1 MGAVLKLGTITMK
14 TFVEIGSCDFD
25 TLNYLGDEGW
35 RGVIV
40 EPIKERFDN
49 LAKLANVT
57 YLNVACAKEFGKATI
72 WKFKD
77 EEIAKDYDLA
87 GMTSFRPEVFSSAN
101 VEETKSRMEPR
112 EVLTMTYSNILD
124 VAGIDRVDFLKIDT
138 EGYDWIILQMVDFEG
153 PRRPKFIKLE
163 HAHIDD
169 ILASEF
175 LEDHGYHI
183 DVQARDIFAL
193 DLKQS

>member
-1 MGAVLKLGTITMK
+1 MK

-40 EPIKERFDN
+40 EPIKERLVN
-49 LAKLANVT
+49 LAKLSNVT
-57 YLNVACAKEFGKATI
+57 YLNVACAKELGSASI

-77 EEIAKDYDLA
+77 EEIAKDHDLA
-87 GMTSFRPEVFSSAN
+87 GMTTFRPEVFDTIERVN
-101 VEETKSRMEPR
+101 ETTAKMETR
-112 EVLTMTYSNILD
+112 EVITMTYTNILD
-124 VAGIDRVDFLKIDT
+124 VAVIDRVDFLKIDT
-138 EGYDWIILQMVDFEG
+138 EGYDWIILQTVEFEG

-169 ILASEF
+169 VLAAKF
-175 LEDHGYHI
+175 LEDRGYYV
-183 DVQARDIFAL
+183 DVQSNDIFAL
-193 DLKQS
+193 DLKQ

>member
-1 MGAVLKLGTITMK
+1 MK

-40 EPIKERFDN
+40 EPIKERLDN

-87 GMTSFRPEVFSSAN
+87 GMTSFRPEVFNSKKVN
-101 VEETKSRMEPR
+101 ETMSKMEKR
-112 EVLTMTYSNILD
+112 EVITMTYTNILD

-138 EGYDWIILQMVDFEG
+138 EGYDWIILQTVDFEG

-169 ILASEF
+169 ILAAEF
-175 LEDHGYHI
+175 LEDRGYYV
-183 DVQARDIFAL
+183 DVQEKDIFAL

>member
-1 MGAVLKLGTITMK
+1 MK

-25 TLNYLGDEGW
+25 TLNYLGDKGW

-40 EPIKERFDN
+40 EPIKERLDN
-49 LAKLANVT
+49 LTKLANVT

-87 GMTSFRPEVFSSAN
+87 GMTSFRPEVFSKVN
-101 VEETKSRMEPR
+101 VEKTKSKMEPR
-112 EVLTMTYSNILD
+112 EVITMTYSNILD
-124 VAGIDRVDFLKIDT
+124 VAGIDQVDFLKIDT
-138 EGYDWIILQMVDFEG
+138 EGYDWIILQMVDFDG

-169 ILASEF
+169 ILAAEF
-175 LEDHGYHI
+175 LKDRDYYV
-183 DVQARDIFAL
+183 DVQDRDIFAL
-193 DLKQS
+193 DLKQNKNNIV

>member
-1 MGAVLKLGTITMK
+1 MK

-40 EPIKERFDN
+40 EPIKERLDN

-87 GMTSFRPEVFSSAN
+87 GMTSFRPEVFNSKK
-101 VEETKSRMEPR
+101 VDETMSKMEKR
-112 EVLTMTYSNILD
+112 EVITMTYTNILD

-169 ILASEF
+169 ILAAEF
-175 LEDHGYHI
+175 LEDHGYYV
-183 DVQARDIFAL
+183 DVQAKDIFAL

>member
-1 MGAVLKLGTITMK
+1 MAGLFKLGTVKMK

-40 EPIKERFDN
+40 EPIKERLGN
-49 LAKLANVT
+49 LAKLSNVT
-57 YLNVACAKEFGKATI
+57 YLNVACAKESGKATI

-77 EEIAKDYDLA
+77 EEIAKDHDLA
-87 GMTSFRPEVFSSAN
+87 GMTSFRPEVFDTIERVN
-101 VEETKSRMEPR
+101 ETMDKMEKR
-112 EVLTMTYSNILD
+112 EVITMTYTNILD

-138 EGYDWIILQMVDFEG
+138 EGYDWIILQTVDFEG

-169 ILASEF
+169 MLAAEF
-175 LEDHGYHI
+175 LEDHGYYV
-183 DVQARDIFAL
+183 DVQSTDIFAL
-193 DLKQS
+193 DLKQ